1 MKTKSND
8 SPPSNKPIDDGFKK
22 EVKQAQKIMWLGFS
36 LVAIILL
43 FVATAVILL
52 TSDSG
57 SIKKTDTEK
66 TVVNALKFKL
76 DNPSSLKVLNIS
88 DPDSVFFNR
97 ICPEQ
102 ETMEIAER
110 FLRYSINLMQD
121 SKDRNLKEGNDAYL
135 CSMDRYSESSNAI
148 NKISNML
155 ENPQGEHCGWRVK
168 VKYQA
173 VDKSNTPFISEA
185 WFIFDKEQKHILNSF
200 DITIL

>member
-155 ENPQGEHCGWRVK
+155 V
-168 VKYQA
+168 
-173 VDKSNTPFISEA
+173 
-185 WFIFDKEQKHILNSF
+185 NS
-200 DITIL
+200 